1 MKKQIF
7 IYLPNRQEAS
17 LLAHLLFDFG
27 YLPTFFSKKD
37 DALAELA
44 ESRSLFTLIVLPY
57 EENEENP
64 FGLIEKIRKEHPFTP
79 IYMIG
84 PKLKLDSITHA
95 IRLGVRDIFT
105 PPLSWEEIVASV
117 DALARGKKRNKKH
130 TETITARVKELIG
143 SFNPAPTPLATD
155 NDKPEGSAEVEELQ
169 KKVKELEDQVESLS
183 QSGVDSAEVSE
194 EVLNFNPAEIAPAES
209 MADDMAALLK
219 AYQEL
224 AEIAGKQQAEIRQ
237 VIAAAKAK
245 EKDLEEAQMLMTERD
260 AYLEECENTMM
271 EKTQSLHEKEVE
283 LEQMKDE
290 IFQEKAR
297 LAKAAAE
304 GSGGT
309 EALGEL
315 EKFKTELEEER
326 KSLAEQKKKFEE
338 DKRQWEK
345 ERKASKNQPSAS
357 TPQESSPESEDAEG
371 EKGEAS
377 WKQMQKRSKLIRSW

>member
-1 MKKQIF
+1 M
-7 IYLPNRQEAS
+7 
-17 LLAHLLFDFG
+17 LAHLLFDFG
-27 YLPTFFSKKD
+27 YLPTYFSNKEE
-37 DALAELA
+37 ALAELSD
-44 ESRSLFTLIVLPY
+44 SRSLYALIVLPY
-57 EENEENP
+57 EEKEGNP

-130 TETITARVKELIG
+130 TETISTRVKELIG
-143 SFNPAPTPLATD
+143 SFHQ
-155 NDKPEGSAEVEELQ
+155 SAKLNKSNQTEDQSQVVDLQ
-169 KKVKELEDQVESLS
+169 NKIKELEDQVRSLS
-183 QSGVDSAEVSE
+183 QSGADSTEVSE
-194 EVLNFNPAEIAPAES
+194 DILTFNPAEITPAES
-209 MADDMAALLK
+209 IADDPEALRK
-219 AYQEL
+219 AYQDL
-224 AEIAGKQQAEIRQ
+224 AQMAEKQQAEIRQ

-290 IFQEKAR
+290 LFQEKSR
-297 LAKAAAE
+297 LAKASTE
-304 GSGGT
+304 GNGG
-309 EALGEL
+309 EEVVSEL
-315 EKFKTELEEER
+315 EKLKNEL
-326 KSLAEQKKKFEE
+326 
-338 DKRQWEK
+338 EK
-345 ERKASKNQPSAS
+345 ERKALAEQRKKVEEEQKKWEQARKDSQPSKPS
-357 TPQESSPESEDAEG
+357 SGDKGSSPEGKEEED